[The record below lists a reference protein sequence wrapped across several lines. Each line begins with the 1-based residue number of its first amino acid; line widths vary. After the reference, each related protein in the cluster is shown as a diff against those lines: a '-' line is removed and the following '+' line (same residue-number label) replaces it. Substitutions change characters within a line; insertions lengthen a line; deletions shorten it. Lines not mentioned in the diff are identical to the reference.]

1 MGQTTSALWREL
13 LHKPGTEREYKFII
27 NGVEY
32 GKDAEVSH
40 SVESQL
46 FEEFGIGN
54 ACCATLKLAVVA
66 DNIPRAATINRY
78 LRLVNGTQAT
88 AWIPKGTFF
97 TNKRS
102 RDGDYWEIESY
113 DAMRKADVVWE
124 PAQSLTFPMS
134 MPTAVNLFCQMMG
147 VKLDKRTVLNSAYT
161 IDYPANDYTVRNEL
175 CFIAAAHGGNWIMT
189 DEGNLLLVPL
199 LSMPEETNYLI
210 TEHGDAITFGGV
222 RILV

>member
-1 MGQTTSALWREL
+1 MGQTTSALWHDL
-13 LHKPGTEREYKFII
+13 LHKPGTEREFKFVI
-27 NGVEY
+27 NDVEY

-54 ACCATLKLAVVA
+54 ACCATLKLAVIA
-66 DNIPRAATINRY
+66 DNIPRAATIKRY

-88 AWIPKGTFF
+88 AWIPKGVFF

-102 RDGDYWEIESY
+102 RDDDYWEVEAY

-124 PAQSLTFPMS
+124 PSNSLTFPMS

-147 VKLDKRTVLNSAYT
+147 VTLDKRTALNSAYT

-175 CFIAAAHGGNWIMT
+175 CFIAAAHGGNWIIT
-189 DEGNLLLVPL
+189 DAGKLFLVPL
-199 LSMPEETNYLI
+199 LSMPAETNYLI
-210 TEHGDAITFGGV
+210 TEYGDAITFGGV

>member
-1 MGQTTSALWREL
+1 MGQTTSALWHDL

-27 NGVEY
+27 NNVEY

-54 ACCATLKLAVVA
+54 ACCATLKLAIIA
-66 DNIPRAATINRY
+66 YNIPRAATIKRY

-88 AWIPKGTFF
+88 AWIPKGVFF

-102 RDGDYWEIESY
+102 RDDDYWEVEAY

-124 PAQSLTFPMS
+124 PSNSLTFPMS
-134 MPTAVNLFCQMMG
+134 MLTAVNLFCQMMG
-147 VKLDKRTVLNSAYT
+147 VTLDKRTALNSAYT

-175 CFIAAAHGGNWIMT
+175 CFIAAAHGGNWIIT
-189 DEGNLLLVPL
+189 DAGELLLVPL
-199 LSMPEETNYLI
+199 LSMPAETNYLI
-210 TEHGDAITFGGV
+210 TEYGDAITFGGV

>member
-1 MGQTTSALWREL
+1 MGQTTSALWHDL
-13 LHKPGTEREYKFII
+13 LHKPGTEREYKFVI
-27 NGVEY
+27 NDVEY

-54 ACCATLKLAVVA
+54 ACCATLKLAVIA
-66 DNIPRAATINRY
+66 DNIPRAATIKRY
-78 LRLVNGTQAT
+78 LRLVNGSQVT
-88 AWIPKGTFF
+88 AWISKGVFF

-102 RDGDYWEIESY
+102 RDDDYWEVEAY

-124 PAQSLTFPMS
+124 PSNSLAFPMS

-147 VKLDKRTVLNSAYT
+147 VTLDKRTVLNSAYT

-175 CFIAAAHGGNWIMT
+175 CFIAAAHGGNWIIT
-189 DEGNLLLVPL
+189 DAGELLLVPL
-199 LSMPEETNYLI
+199 LSMPVEFL
-210 TEHGDAITFGGV
+210 
-222 RILV
+222 L

>member
-1 MGQTTSALWREL
+1 MGQTTSALWHDL

-27 NGVEY
+27 NNVEY

-54 ACCATLKLAVVA
+54 ACCATLKLAVIA
-66 DNIPRAATINRY
+66 DNIPRAATIKRY

-88 AWIPKGTFF
+88 AWIPKGVFF

-102 RDGDYWEIESY
+102 RDDDYWEVEAY

-124 PAQSLTFPMS
+124 PSNSLTFPMS
-134 MPTAVNLFCQMMG
+134 MPTAVNLFCQMMR
-147 VKLDKRTVLNSAYT
+147 VTLDKRTALNSAYT

-175 CFIAAAHGGNWIMT
+175 CFIAAAHGGNWIIT
-189 DEGNLLLVPL
+189 DAGELLLVPL
-199 LSMPEETNYLI
+199 LSMPAETNYLI
-210 TEHGDAITFGGV
+210 TEYGDAITFGGV
-222 RILV
+222 KILV

>member
-1 MGQTTSALWREL
+1 MGQTTSALWRDL

-54 ACCATLKLAVVA
+54 ACCAMLKIAVIA
-66 DNIPRAATINRY
+66 DNVPRGATINRY

-102 RDGDYWEIESY
+102 RDGDYWEIEAY

-134 MPTAVNLFCQMMG
+134 MLTAVNLFCQMMG

-161 IDYPANDYTVRNEL
+161 IDYPANDYTIRNEL
-175 CFIAAAHGGNWIMT
+175 CFIAAAHGGNWIIT

-210 TEHGDAITFGGV
+210 TEHGDEITFGGV

>member
-1 MGQTTSALWREL
+1 MGQTTSALWHDL
-13 LHKPGTEREYKFII
+13 LHKPGTEREFKFVI
-27 NGVEY
+27 NDVEY

-54 ACCATLKLAVVA
+54 ACCATLKLAVIA
-66 DNIPRAATINRY
+66 DNIPRAATIKRY
-78 LRLVNGTQAT
+78 LRLVNGSQAT
-88 AWIPKGTFF
+88 AWIPKGVFF

-102 RDGDYWEIESY
+102 RDGDYWEVEAY

-124 PAQSLTFPMS
+124 PSNSLTFPMS

-147 VKLDKRTVLNSAYT
+147 VKLDKRTALNSAYT

-175 CFIAAAHGGNWIMT
+175 CYIAAAHGGNWVIT
-189 DEGNLLLVPL
+189 DEGKLRLIPL
-199 LSMPEETNYLI
+199 LSALTETNNLI

>member
-1 MGQTTSALWREL
+1 MGQMTSVLWRDL
-13 LHKPGTEREYKFII
+13 LHKTGTEREYKFII

-32 GKDAEVSH
+32 GKGAEVSL

-66 DNIPRAATINRY
+66 DNIPRGATINRY

-102 RDGDYWEIESY
+102 RDGDYWEIEAY

-134 MPTAVNLFCQMMG
+134 MPAAVNLFCQMMG

-161 IDYPANDYTVRNEL
+161 IDYPANDYTIRNEL
-175 CFIAAAHGGNWIMT
+175 CFIAAAHGGNWIMP

>member
-1 MGQTTSALWREL
+1 MGQTTSALWHDL
-13 LHKPGTEREYKFII
+13 LHKPGTEREFKFVI
-27 NGVEY
+27 NDVEY

-54 ACCATLKLAVVA
+54 ACCATLKLAVIA
-66 DNIPRAATINRY
+66 DNIPRAATIKRY
-78 LRLVNGTQAT
+78 LRLVNGSQAT
-88 AWIPKGTFF
+88 AWIPKGVFF

-102 RDGDYWEIESY
+102 RDGDYWEVEAY

-124 PAQSLTFPMS
+124 PSNSLTFPMS

-147 VKLDKRTVLNSAYT
+147 VKLDKRTALNSAYT

-175 CFIAAAHGGNWIMT
+175 CFIAAAHGGNWIIT
-189 DEGNLLLVPL
+189 DAGKLLLVPL
-199 LSMPEETNYLI
+199 LSMPAETNYLI
-210 TEHGDAITFGGV
+210 TECGDAITFGGV

>member
-1 MGQTTSALWREL
+1 MGQTTSALWHDL
-13 LHKPGTEREYKFII
+13 LHKPGTEREFKFVI
-27 NGVEY
+27 NDVEY

-54 ACCATLKLAVVA
+54 ACCATLKLAVIA
-66 DNIPRAATINRY
+66 DNIPRAATIKRY

-88 AWIPKGTFF
+88 AWIPKGVFF

-102 RDGDYWEIESY
+102 RDDDYWEVEAY

-124 PAQSLTFPMS
+124 PPNSLTFPMS
-134 MPTAVNLFCQMMG
+134 MLTAVNLFCQMMG
-147 VKLDKRTVLNSAYT
+147 VMLDKRTVLNSAYT

-175 CFIAAAHGGNWIMT
+175 CFIAAAHGGNWIIT
-189 DEGNLLLVPL
+189 DAGELLLVPL
-199 LSMPEETNYLI
+199 LSMPAETNYLI
-210 TEHGDAITFGGV
+210 TEYGDAITFGGV

>member
-1 MGQTTSALWREL
+1 MGQTTSALWRDL
-13 LHKPGTEREYKFII
+13 LYKPGTEREYKFII

-54 ACCATLKLAVVA
+54 ACCATLKLAVIA
-66 DNIPRAATINRY
+66 DNIPRGATINRY
-78 LRLVNGTQAT
+78 LRLANGTQAT
-88 AWIPKGTFF
+88 AWIPKGVFF

-102 RDGDYWEIESY
+102 RDGDYWEVEAY

-124 PAQSLTFPMS
+124 PNQSLTFPMS

-161 IDYPANDYTVRNEL
+161 IDYPSNDYTIRNEL

>member
-1 MGQTTSALWREL
+1 MGQTTSALWHDL
-13 LHKPGTEREYKFII
+13 LHKPGTEREFKFVI
-27 NGVEY
+27 NDVEY

-54 ACCATLKLAVVA
+54 ACCATLKLAVIA
-66 DNIPRAATINRY
+66 DNIPRAATIKRY

-88 AWIPKGTFF
+88 AWIPKGVFF

-102 RDGDYWEIESY
+102 RDDDYWEVEAY

-124 PAQSLTFPMS
+124 PPNSLTFPMS
-134 MPTAVNLFCQMMG
+134 MLTAVNLFCQMMG
-147 VKLDKRTVLNSAYT
+147 VMLDKRTVLNSAYT

-175 CFIAAAHGGNWIMT
+175 CFIAAAHGGNWIIT
-189 DEGNLLLVPL
+189 DAGELLLVPL
-199 LSMPEETNYLI
+199 LSMPAETNYLI
-210 TEHGDAITFGGV
+210 TEYGDTITFGGV

>member
-1 MGQTTSALWREL
+1 MGQTTSALWRDL

-54 ACCATLKLAVVA
+54 ACCATLKMALYA
-66 DNIPRAATINRY
+66 DNVPRAATIKRY
-78 LRLVNGTQAT
+78 LRLVNGSQAT
-88 AWIPKGTFF
+88 DWIPKGKFF

-102 RDGDYWEIESY
+102 RDGDYWEIEAY

-161 IDYPANDYTVRNEL
+161 IDYPSNDYTIRNEL

>member
-1 MGQTTSALWREL
+1 MGQTTSALWHDL

-27 NGVEY
+27 NDVEY

-54 ACCATLKLAVVA
+54 ACCATLKLAVIA
-66 DNIPRAATINRY
+66 DNIPRAATIKRY

-88 AWIPKGTFF
+88 AWIPKGVFF

-102 RDGDYWEIESY
+102 RDGDYWEVEAY

-124 PAQSLTFPMS
+124 PSNSLAFPMS
-134 MPTAVNLFCQMMG
+134 MLTAVNLFCQMMG
-147 VKLDKRTVLNSAYT
+147 VTLDKRTALNSAYT

-175 CFIAAAHGGNWIMT
+175 CFIAAAHGGNWIIT
-189 DEGNLLLVPL
+189 DAGKLLLIPL
-199 LSMPEETNYLI
+199 LSMPTETNYLI
-210 TEHGDAITFGGV
+210 TEAGNAITFGGV

>member
-1 MGQTTSALWREL
+1 MGQTTSALWRDL

-66 DNIPRAATINRY
+66 DNIPRAATIKRY

-102 RDGDYWEIESY
+102 RDGDYWEIEAY

-134 MPTAVNLFCQMMG
+134 MPAAVNLFCQMMG

-161 IDYPANDYTVRNEL
+161 IDYPANDYTIRNEL

-210 TEHGDAITFGGV
+210 TEYGDAITFGGV

>member
-1 MGQTTSALWREL
+1 MGQTTSALWHDL
-13 LHKPGTEREYKFII
+13 LHKPGTEREFKFVI
-27 NGVEY
+27 NDVEY

-54 ACCATLKLAVVA
+54 ACCATLKLAVIA
-66 DNIPRAATINRY
+66 DNIPRAATIKRY

-88 AWIPKGTFF
+88 AWIPKGVFF

-102 RDGDYWEIESY
+102 RDDDYWEVEAY

-124 PAQSLTFPMS
+124 PSNSLAFPMS

-147 VKLDKRTVLNSAYT
+147 VTLDKRTALNSAYT

-175 CFIAAAHGGNWIMT
+175 CFIAAAHGGNWIIT
-189 DEGNLLLVPL
+189 DAGDLLLVPL
-199 LSMPEETNYLI
+199 LSMPAETNYLI
-210 TEHGDAITFGGV
+210 TEYGDAITFGGV

>member
-13 LHKPGTEREYKFII
+13 LHNPGTEREYKFVI
-27 NGVEY
+27 NDVEY

-54 ACCATLKLAVVA
+54 ACCATLKLAVIA
-66 DNIPRAATINRY
+66 DNIPRAATIKRY

-88 AWIPKGTFF
+88 AWIPKGVFF

-102 RDGDYWEIESY
+102 RDDDYWEVEAY

-124 PAQSLTFPMS
+124 PSNSLTFPMS

-147 VKLDKRTVLNSAYT
+147 VTLDKRTALNSAYT

-175 CFIAAAHGGNWIMT
+175 CFIAAAHGGNWIIT
-189 DEGNLLLVPL
+189 DAGDLLLVPL
-199 LSMPEETNYLI
+199 LSMPAETNYLI
-210 TEHGDAITFGGV
+210 TEYGDAITFGGV

>member
-1 MGQTTSALWREL
+1 MGQTTSALWRDL
-13 LHKPGTEREYKFII
+13 LHKPGTEREFKFVI
-27 NGVEY
+27 NDVEY

-54 ACCATLKLAVVA
+54 ACCATLKLAVIA
-66 DNIPRAATINRY
+66 DNIPRAATTKRY
-78 LRLVNGTQAT
+78 LRLVNGSQVT
-88 AWIPKGTFF
+88 AWISKGVFF

-102 RDGDYWEIESY
+102 RDGDYWEVEAY

-124 PAQSLTFPMS
+124 PDQSLNFPMT
-134 MPTAVNLFCQMMG
+134 MPDAVNIFCQLMG
-147 VKLDKRTVLNSAYT
+147 VELDSRTVLNSLYT
-161 IDYPANDYTVRNEL
+161 IDYPANDYTIRNEL

-189 DEGNLLLVPL
+189 DAGKLLLIPL
-199 LSMPEETNYLI
+199 LSMPAETNYLI
-210 TEHGDAITFGGV
+210 TEAGNAITFGGV

>member
-1 MGQTTSALWREL
+1 MGQTTSALWHDL
-13 LHKPGTEREYKFII
+13 LHKPGTEREFKFVI
-27 NGVEY
+27 NDVEY

-54 ACCATLKLAVVA
+54 ACCATLKLAVIA
-66 DNIPRAATINRY
+66 DNIPRAATIKRY

-88 AWIPKGTFF
+88 AWIPKGVFF

-102 RDGDYWEIESY
+102 RDDDYWEVEAY

-124 PAQSLTFPMS
+124 PSNSLTFPMS

-147 VKLDKRTVLNSAYT
+147 VKLDKRTALNSAYT

-175 CFIAAAHGGNWIMT
+175 CFIAAAHGGNWIIT
-189 DEGNLLLVPL
+189 DEGKLLLIPL
-199 LSMPEETNYLI
+199 LSMPTETNYLI
-210 TEHGDAITFGGV
+210 TESGNAITFGGV

>member
-1 MGQTTSALWREL
+1 MGQTTSVLWRDL
-13 LHKPGTEREYKFII
+13 LHTPGTEREYKFII

-54 ACCATLKLAVVA
+54 ACCATLKLAVIA
-66 DNIPRAATINRY
+66 DNIPRGATINRY
-78 LRLVNGTQAT
+78 LRLANGTQAT
-88 AWIPKGTFF
+88 DWIPKGVFF

-102 RDGDYWEIESY
+102 RDGDYWEVEAY

-124 PAQSLTFPMS
+124 PNQSLTFPMS
-134 MPTAVNLFCQMMG
+134 MLTAVNLFCQMMG

-161 IDYPANDYTVRNEL
+161 IDYPSNDYTIRNEL
-175 CFIAAAHGGNWIMT
+175 CFIAAAHGGNWIIT

-210 TEHGDAITFGGV
+210 TEHGDEITFGGV

>member
-1 MGQTTSALWREL
+1 MGQTTSALWHDL
-13 LHKPGTEREYKFII
+13 LHKPGTEREYKFVI
-27 NGVEY
+27 NDVEY

-54 ACCATLKLAVVA
+54 ACCATLKLAVIA
-66 DNIPRAATINRY
+66 DNIPRAATIKRY
-78 LRLVNGTQAT
+78 LRLVNGSQVT
-88 AWIPKGTFF
+88 AWISKGVFF

-102 RDGDYWEIESY
+102 RDDDYWEVEAY

-124 PAQSLTFPMS
+124 PSNSLAFPMS

-147 VKLDKRTVLNSAYT
+147 VTLDKRTVLNSAYT

-175 CFIAAAHGGNWIMT
+175 CFIAAAHGGNWIIT
-189 DEGNLLLVPL
+189 DAGELLLVPL
-199 LSMPEETNYLI
+199 LSMPDETNYLI
-210 TEHGDAITFGGV
+210 TEYGDAITFGGV

>member
-1 MGQTTSALWREL
+1 MGQTTSALWHDL
-13 LHKPGTEREYKFII
+13 LHKPGTEREYKFVI
-27 NGVEY
+27 NDVEY

-54 ACCATLKLAVVA
+54 ACCATLKLAVIA
-66 DNIPRAATINRY
+66 DNIPRAATIKRY
-78 LRLVNGTQAT
+78 LRLVNGSQVT
-88 AWIPKGTFF
+88 AWISKGVFF

-102 RDGDYWEIESY
+102 RDDDYWEVEAY

-124 PAQSLTFPMS
+124 PSNSLAFPMS

-147 VKLDKRTVLNSAYT
+147 ITLDKRTVLNSAYT

-175 CFIAAAHGGNWIMT
+175 CFIAAAHGGNWIIT
-189 DEGNLLLVPL
+189 DAGELLLVPL
-199 LSMPEETNYLI
+199 LSMPDETNYLI
-210 TEHGDAITFGGV
+210 TEYGDAITFGGV

>member
-1 MGQTTSALWREL
+1 MGQTTSALWRDL

-102 RDGDYWEIESY
+102 RDGDYWEIEAY

-134 MPTAVNLFCQMMG
+134 MLTAVNLFCQSMG
-147 VKLDKRTVLNSAYT
+147 VKLDGRTVLNSAYT
-161 IDYPANDYTVRNEL
+161 IDYPANDYTIRNEL

-210 TEHGDAITFGGV
+210 TEHGDAITIGGV

>member
-1 MGQTTSALWREL
+1 MGQTTSALWHDL
-13 LHKPGTEREYKFII
+13 LHKPGTEREFKFVI
-27 NGVEY
+27 NDVEY

-54 ACCATLKLAVVA
+54 ACCATLKLAVIA
-66 DNIPRAATINRY
+66 DNIPRAATIKRY
-78 LRLVNGTQAT
+78 LRLVNGSQAT
-88 AWIPKGTFF
+88 AWIPKGVFF

-102 RDGDYWEIESY
+102 RDGDYWEVEAY

-124 PAQSLTFPMS
+124 PSNSLTFPMS

-147 VKLDKRTVLNSAYT
+147 VKLDKRTALNSAYT

-175 CFIAAAHGGNWIMT
+175 CFIAAAHGGNWIIT
-189 DEGNLLLVPL
+189 DAGKLLLVPL
-199 LSMPEETNYLI
+199 LSMPAETNYLI
-210 TEHGDAITFGGV
+210 TEYGDAITFGGV

>member
-13 LHKPGTEREYKFII
+13 LHKPGTEREYKFDVA
-27 NGVEY
+27 GTEY

-54 ACCATLKLAVVA
+54 ACCATLKMALYA
-66 DNIPRAATINRY
+66 DNVPRAATINRY

-102 RDGDYWEIESY
+102 RDGDYWEIEAY

-134 MPTAVNLFCQMMG
+134 MLTAVNLFCQMMG

-161 IDYPANDYTVRNEL
+161 IDYPSNDYTIRNEL

>member
-13 LHKPGTEREYKFII
+13 LHAPGTEREYKFDVA
-27 NGVEY
+27 GTEY

-54 ACCATLKLAVVA
+54 ACCATLKLAVIA
-66 DNIPRAATINRY
+66 DNIPRAATIKRY

-88 AWIPKGTFF
+88 AWIPKGVFF

-102 RDGDYWEIESY
+102 RDDDYWEVEAY

-124 PAQSLTFPMS
+124 PSNSLTFPMS
-134 MPTAVNLFCQMMG
+134 MSTAVNLFCQMMG
-147 VKLDKRTVLNSAYT
+147 VNLDKRTVLNSAYT

-175 CFIAAAHGGNWIMT
+175 CFIAAAHGGNWIIT
-189 DEGNLLLVPL
+189 DAGELLLVPL
-199 LSMPEETNYLI
+199 LSMPAETNYLI
-210 TEHGDAITFGGV
+210 TEYGDAITFGGV

>member
-1 MGQTTSALWREL
+1 MGQTTSALWHDL
-13 LHKPGTEREYKFII
+13 LHKPVTEREFKFVI
-27 NGVEY
+27 NDVEY

-54 ACCATLKLAVVA
+54 ACCATLKLAVIA
-66 DNIPRAATINRY
+66 DNIPRAATIKRY
-78 LRLVNGTQAT
+78 LRLVNGAQAT
-88 AWIPKGTFF
+88 AWIPKGEFF

-102 RDGDYWEIESY
+102 RDGDCWEVEAY

-124 PAQSLTFPMS
+124 PSNSLTFPMS

-147 VKLDKRTVLNSAYT
+147 VKLDKRTALNSAYT

-175 CFIAAAHGGNWIMT
+175 CYIAAAHGGNWVIT
-189 DEGNLLLVPL
+189 DEGKLRLIPL
-199 LSMPEETNYLI
+199 LSAPTETNNLI

>member
-1 MGQTTSALWREL
+1 MGQTTSALWRDL
-13 LHKPGTEREYKFII
+13 LHKPGTEREFKFVI
-27 NGVEY
+27 NDVEY

-54 ACCATLKLAVVA
+54 ACCATLKLAVIA
-66 DNIPRAATINRY
+66 DNIPRAATIKRY
-78 LRLVNGTQAT
+78 LRLVNGSQVT
-88 AWIPKGTFF
+88 AWISKGVFF

-102 RDGDYWEIESY
+102 RDGDYWEVEAY

-124 PAQSLTFPMS
+124 PDQSLNFPMT
-134 MPTAVNLFCQMMG
+134 MPDAVNSFCQLMG
-147 VKLDKRTVLNSAYT
+147 VELDSRTVLNSLYT
-161 IDYPANDYTVRNEL
+161 IDYPANDYTIRNEL

-189 DEGNLLLVPL
+189 DAGKLLLIPL
-199 LSMPEETNYLI
+199 LSMPAETNYLI
-210 TEHGDAITFGGV
+210 TEAGNAITFGGV